1 MKEAILSNS
10 TKLAHSLLR
19 QLIEVG
25 VSDFVISP
33 GSRNAPLAIALGEA
47 ASKQIIDLHVKID
60 ERGAAYF
67 AQGIAK
73 ASNNYVAVICT
84 SGTAAANF
92 HPAAL
97 EAFHSGNK
105 LILITADRPARLR
118 KTGANQTTDQVNIYS
133 IIKTHDVSVEIDV
146 KTLLTGGV
154 VHLNVQF
161 DEPLIESGK
170 SDWLA
175 GIKIV
180 PNNYENK
187 ISGKIEVGSG
197 VLVIGHDRAGY
208 SVAEINNFVS
218 KLNWPVICEDP
229 ISFPQSIAHASIF
242 LADPQIASKLAPE
255 NVIVIGRT
263 TLSRS
268 INAYIGLT
276 KKLIV
281 IDPRTTDI
289 DRKREADLIL
299 KSLPSEVVS
308 VKSDQSI
315 WHSASTAAATQLENL
330 DWSEQLAIKAICE
343 SLPDQ
348 SALFVGSSRPVRDI
362 EAFANSRSDVSV
374 FANRGLAGI
383 DGNISTI
390 FGIANEFESTTAIL
404 GDLTF
409 LHDISALT
417 NATGG
422 NLRIFIID
430 NNGGGI
436 FSTLPQANSDNFDK
450 LFGTPH
456 NLDLLKVIAGFGIS
470 VHKVT
475 NLVELQSS
483 ASKQIKGFEVV
494 VVNVPS
500 RESNAKQLKDIT
512 QRVSSAVRIG
522 INLA

>member
-1 MKEAILSNS
+1 MSNS

-25 VSDFVISP
+25 VSDFIISP

-47 ASKQIIDLHVKID
+47 ASKEIIDLHIKID
-60 ERGAAYF
+60 ERGAAYY
-67 AQGIAK
+67 ALGISK

-97 EAFHSGNK
+97 EAFHSNNK

-133 IIKTHDVSVEIDV
+133 VVKTHDFAAEIEI
-146 KTLLTGGV
+146 KKLLTGSP

-161 DEPLIESGK
+161 DEPLIESEK
-170 SDWLA
+170 TDWLA
-175 GIKIV
+175 GLKILL
-180 PNNYENK
+180 PNYENK
-187 ISGKIEVGSG
+187 ISGRLEVGSG
-197 VLVIGHDRAGY
+197 LLIIGHDRAGY
-208 SVAEINNFVS
+208 SVAEVNTFVS
-218 KLNWPVICEDP
+218 KLNWPVISEDP
-229 ISFPQSIAHASIF
+229 ISFPQSIAHASLF
-242 LADPQIASKLAPE
+242 LSDPQIAAKLTPE

-268 INAYIGLT
+268 TNTFINLA
-276 KKLIV
+276 KKVIV

-289 DRKREADLIL
+289 DSKREADLIL
-299 KSLPSEVVS
+299 KALPNEVVS

-315 WHSASTAAATQLENL
+315 WHVASDAAAIQLENL
-330 DWSEQLAIKAICE
+330 VWSEQLAITTICE
-343 SLPDQ
+343 LLPDE

-362 EAFANSRSDVSV
+362 EAFAHPRSGVSV

-383 DGNISTI
+383 DGNISTV
-390 FGIANEFESTTAIL
+390 FGVTNEFERTTAIL

-417 NATGG
+417 NATVG
-422 NLRIFIID
+422 NLRIFVID

-436 FSTLPQANSDNFDK
+436 FSTLPQANTGNFEQ

-456 NLDLLKVIAGFGIS
+456 NLDLLKVIAGFGVS
-470 VHKVT
+470 VIKIT
-475 NLVELQSS
+475 NLGELQSA
-483 ASKQIKGFEVV
+483 ASKEIKGFEVV

-500 RESNAKQLKDIT
+500 RESNADQLKSIT

>member
-1 MKEAILSNS
+1 LSNS

-19 QLIEVG
+19 QLIEFG

-47 ASKQIIDLHVKID
+47 ASKEIIDLHIKID
-60 ERGAAYF
+60 ERGAAYY
-67 AQGIAK
+67 ALGISK

-97 EAFHSGNK
+97 EAFHSNNK

-133 IIKTHDVSVEIDV
+133 VVKTHDFAAEIEI
-146 KTLLTGGV
+146 KKLLTGSP

-161 DEPLIESGK
+161 DEPLIESEK
-170 SDWLA
+170 TDWLA
-175 GIKIV
+175 GLKILL
-180 PNNYENK
+180 PNYENK
-187 ISGKIEVGSG
+187 ISGRLEVGSG
-197 VLVIGHDRAGY
+197 VLIIGHDRAGY
-208 SVAEINNFVS
+208 SVAEVNAFVS
-218 KLNWPVICEDP
+218 KLNWPVISEDP
-229 ISFPQSIAHASIF
+229 ISFPQSIAHAS
-242 LADPQIASKLAPE
+242 LYLSDPQIAAKLTPE

-268 INAYIGLT
+268 TNTFINLA
-276 KKLIV
+276 KKVIV
-281 IDPRTTDI
+281 IDPRTADI
-289 DRKREADLIL
+289 DSKREADLIL
-299 KSLPSEVVS
+299 KALPNEVVS

-315 WHSASTAAATQLENL
+315 WHMASDAAAIQLENL
-330 DWSEQLAIKAICE
+330 VWSEQLAITTICAL
-343 SLPDQ
+343 LPDE

-362 EAFANSRSDVSV
+362 EAFAHPRSGVSV

-383 DGNISTI
+383 DGNISTV
-390 FGIANEFESTTAIL
+390 FGVTNEFERTTAIL

-417 NATGG
+417 NATAG
-422 NLRIFIID
+422 NLRIFVID

-436 FSTLPQANSDNFDK
+436 FSTLPQANTGNFEQ

-456 NLDLLKVIAGFGIS
+456 NLDLLKVIAGFGVS
-470 VHKVT
+470 VIKIT
-475 NLVELQSS
+475 NLGELRSV
-483 ASKQIKGFEVV
+483 ASKEIKGFEVV

-500 RESNAKQLKDIT
+500 RESNADQLKSIT

>member
-1 MKEAILSNS
+1 MSNS

-47 ASKQIIDLHVKID
+47 ASKEIIDLHIKID
-60 ERGAAYF
+60 ERGAAYY
-67 AQGIAK
+67 ALGISK

-97 EAFHSGNK
+97 EAFHSNNK
-105 LILITADRPARLR
+105 LLLITADRPARLR
-118 KTGANQTTDQVNIYS
+118 RTGANQTTDQVNIYPV
-133 IIKTHDVSVEIDV
+133 IKTHDFAAEIDI
-146 KTLLTGGV
+146 KKLLTGGV

-161 DEPLIESGK
+161 DEPLVENEK
-170 SDWLA
+170 TDWLT
-175 GIKIV
+175 GLKILSLDK
-180 PNNYENK
+180 ENK
-187 ISGKIEVGSG
+187 ISGKLEVGSG
-197 VLVIGHDRAGY
+197 VLIIGHDRAGY
-208 SVAEINNFVS
+208 SVAEVNNFVS

-229 ISFPQSIAHASIF
+229 ISFPQSIAHTSLF
-242 LADPQIASKLAPE
+242 LSDPQIASKLAPE

-268 INAYIGLT
+268 TNTFISLA
-276 KKLIV
+276 KKVIV
-281 IDPRTTDI
+281 IDPRTADI
-289 DRKREADLIL
+289 DSKREADLIL
-299 KSLPSEVVS
+299 KALPNEIVS
-308 VKSDQSI
+308 AKADESI
-315 WHSASTAAATQLENL
+315 WREASDAAAIQLENL
-330 DWSEQLAIKAICE
+330 TWSEQLVVTTICE
-343 SLPDQ
+343 LLPDE

-362 EAFANSRSDVSV
+362 EAFAHPRSGVSV

-383 DGNISTI
+383 DGNISTA
-390 FGIANEFESTTAIL
+390 FGITNEFEKTTAIL

-417 NATGG
+417 NATVG
-422 NLRIFIID
+422 NLRIFVID

-436 FSTLPQANSDNFDK
+436 FSTLPQAKTSNFEQ

-456 NLDLLKVIAGFGIS
+456 NLDLRKVIAGFG
-470 VHKVT
+470 VAVNNVT
-475 NLVELQSS
+475 SLIELQSA
-483 ASKQIKGFEVV
+483 ASKEIKGFEVV

-500 RESNAKQLKDIT
+500 RESNAEQLKSVT

>member
-1 MKEAILSNS
+1 MSNS

-47 ASKQIIDLHVKID
+47 ASKEIIDLHIKID
-60 ERGAAYF
+60 ERGAAYY
-67 AQGIAK
+67 ALGISK

-97 EAFHSGNK
+97 EAFHSNNK

-133 IIKTHDVSVEIDV
+133 VVKTHDFTAEIEI
-146 KTLLTGGV
+146 KKLLTGSP

-161 DEPLIESGK
+161 DEPLIESEK
-170 SDWLA
+170 TDWLA
-175 GIKIV
+175 GLKILL
-180 PNNYENK
+180 PNYENK
-187 ISGKIEVGSG
+187 ISGRLEVGSG
-197 VLVIGHDRAGY
+197 VLIIGHDRAGY
-208 SVAEINNFVS
+208 SVAEVNTFVS
-218 KLNWPVICEDP
+218 KLNWPVISEDP
-229 ISFPQSIAHASIF
+229 ISFPQSIAHAS
-242 LADPQIASKLAPE
+242 LYLSDPQIAAKLTPE

-268 INAYIGLT
+268 TNTFINLA
-276 KKLIV
+276 KKVIV
-281 IDPRTTDI
+281 IDPRTADI
-289 DRKREADLIL
+289 DSKREADLIL
-299 KSLPSEVVS
+299 KALPNEVVS

-315 WHSASTAAATQLENL
+315 WHMASDAAAIQLENL
-330 DWSEQLAIKAICE
+330 VWSEQLAITTICE
-343 SLPDQ
+343 LLPDE

-362 EAFANSRSDVSV
+362 EAFAHPRSGVSV

-383 DGNISTI
+383 DGNISTV
-390 FGIANEFESTTAIL
+390 FGVTNEFERTTAIL

-417 NATGG
+417 NATVG
-422 NLRIFIID
+422 NLRIFVID

-436 FSTLPQANSDNFDK
+436 FSTLPQANTGNFEQ

-456 NLDLLKVIAGFGIS
+456 NLDLLKVIAGFGVS
-470 VHKVT
+470 VIKIT
-475 NLVELQSS
+475 NLGELQSA
-483 ASKQIKGFEVV
+483 ASKEIKGFEVV

-500 RESNAKQLKDIT
+500 RESNADQLKSIT

>member
-133 IIKTHDVSVEIDV
+133 IIKTHDVSAEIDV

-161 DEPLIESGK
+161 DEPLIESEK

-197 VLVIGHDRAGY
+197 VLIIGHDRAGY

-268 INAYIGLT
+268 INAYIGLA

-281 IDPRTTDI
+281 IDPRTADI

-299 KSLPSEVVS
+299 KSLPNEVVS
-308 VKSDQSI
+308 AKSDQSI

-330 DWSEQLAIKAICE
+330 DWSEQLAIKVICE
-343 SLPDQ
+343 SLPDL

-362 EAFANSRSDVSV
+362 EAFAKSRSEVSV

-383 DGNISTI
+383 DGNISTV
-390 FGIANEFESTTAIL
+390 FGITDKFECTTAIL

-417 NATGG
+417 NATDR
-422 NLRIFIID
+422 NLRIFVID

-436 FSTLPQANSDNFDK
+436 FSTLPQANVDNFDQ

-470 VHKVT
+470 VNKVT

-494 VVNVPS
+494 VVSVPS
-500 RESNAKQLKDIT
+500 RESNAKQLKEIT

>member
-1 MKEAILSNS
+1 MSNS

-47 ASKQIIDLHVKID
+47 ASKEIIDLHIKID
-60 ERGAAYF
+60 ERGAAYY
-67 AQGIAK
+67 ALGISK

-97 EAFHSGNK
+97 EAFHSNNK
-105 LILITADRPARLR
+105 LLLITADRPARLR
-118 KTGANQTTDQVNIYS
+118 RTGANQTTDQVNIYPV
-133 IIKTHDVSVEIDV
+133 IKTHDFAAEIDI
-146 KTLLTGGV
+146 KKLLTGGV

-161 DEPLIESGK
+161 DEPLVESEK
-170 SDWLA
+170 TDWLA
-175 GIKIV
+175 GLKILSLD
-180 PNNYENK
+180 NENK
-187 ISGKIEVGSG
+187 ISGKLDVGSG
-197 VLVIGHDRAGY
+197 VLIIGHDRAGY
-208 SVAEINNFVS
+208 SVAEVNNFVS

-229 ISFPQSIAHASIF
+229 ISFPQSIAHTSLF
-242 LADPQIASKLAPE
+242 LSDPQIASKLAPE

-268 INAYIGLT
+268 TNAFINLA
-276 KKLIV
+276 KKVIV
-281 IDPRTTDI
+281 IDPRTADI
-289 DRKREADLIL
+289 DIKREADLIL
-299 KSLPSEVVS
+299 KSLPNEIVS

-315 WHSASTAAATQLENL
+315 WHGASDAAALQLENL
-330 DWSEQLAIKAICE
+330 AWSEQLVITTICE
-343 SLPDQ
+343 LLPDE

-362 EAFANSRSDVSV
+362 EAFAHPRSGVSV

-383 DGNISTI
+383 DGNISTV
-390 FGIANEFESTTAIL
+390 FGITNEFEKTTAIL

-417 NATGG
+417 NATVG
-422 NLRIFIID
+422 NLRIFVID

-436 FSTLPQANSDNFDK
+436 FSTLPQANTGNFEQ

-456 NLDLLKVIAGFGIS
+456 NLDLHKVIAGFG
-470 VHKVT
+470 VAVNYVT
-475 NLVELQSS
+475 SLIELQSA
-483 ASKQIKGFEVV
+483 ASKEIKGFEVV

-500 RESNAKQLKDIT
+500 RESNAEQLKSIT

-522 INLA
+522 VNLA

>member
-1 MKEAILSNS
+1 LSNS

-47 ASKQIIDLHVKID
+47 ASKEIIDLHIKID
-60 ERGAAYF
+60 ERGAAYY
-67 AQGIAK
+67 ALGISK

-97 EAFHSGNK
+97 EAFQSNNK
-105 LILITADRPARLR
+105 LLLITADRPARLR
-118 KTGANQTTDQVNIYS
+118 RTGANQTTDQVNIYPV
-133 IIKTHDVSVEIDV
+133 IKTHDLAAEIDI
-146 KTLLTGGV
+146 KKLLTGGV

-161 DEPLIESGK
+161 DEPLVENEKI
-170 SDWLA
+170 DWLA
-175 GIKIV
+175 GLKILSLDK
-180 PNNYENK
+180 ENK
-187 ISGKIEVGSG
+187 ISGKLEVGSG
-197 VLVIGHDRAGY
+197 VLIIGHDRAGY
-208 SVAEINNFVS
+208 SVAEVNNFVS

-229 ISFPQSIAHASIF
+229 ISFPQSIAHTSLF
-242 LADPQIASKLAPE
+242 LSDPQIASKLAPE

-268 INAYIGLT
+268 TNTFISLA
-276 KKLIV
+276 KKVIV
-281 IDPRTTDI
+281 IDPRTADI
-289 DRKREADLIL
+289 DSKREADVIL
-299 KSLPSEVVS
+299 KALPNEIVS

-315 WHSASTAAATQLENL
+315 WHSASDAAAIQLENL
-330 DWSEQLAIKAICE
+330 AWSEQLVITTICE
-343 SLPDQ
+343 LLPDE

-362 EAFANSRSDVSV
+362 EAFAHPRSGVSV

-383 DGNISTI
+383 DGNISTV
-390 FGIANEFESTTAIL
+390 FGITNEFETTTAIL

-417 NATGG
+417 NATVE
-422 NLRIFIID
+422 NLRIFVID

-436 FSTLPQANSDNFDK
+436 FSTLPQANTGNFEQ

-456 NLDLLKVIAGFGIS
+456 NLDLRKVIAGFG
-470 VHKVT
+470 VAVNNVT
-475 NLVELQSS
+475 SLIELQSA
-483 ASKQIKGFEVV
+483 ASKEIKGFEVV

-500 RESNAKQLKDIT
+500 RESNAEQLKSVT

>member
-1 MKEAILSNS
+1 MSNS

-47 ASKQIIDLHVKID
+47 ASKEIIDLHIKID
-60 ERGAAYF
+60 ERGAAYY
-67 AQGIAK
+67 ALGISK

-97 EAFHSGNK
+97 EAFHSNNK

-133 IIKTHDVSVEIDV
+133 VVKTHDFAAEIEI
-146 KTLLTGGV
+146 KKLLTGSP

-161 DEPLIESGK
+161 DEPLIESEK
-170 SDWLA
+170 TDWLA
-175 GIKIV
+175 GLKILL
-180 PNNYENK
+180 PNYENK
-187 ISGKIEVGSG
+187 ISGRLEVGSG
-197 VLVIGHDRAGY
+197 VLIIGHDRAGY
-208 SVAEINNFVS
+208 SVAEVNAFVS
-218 KLNWPVICEDP
+218 KLNWPVISEDP
-229 ISFPQSIAHASIF
+229 ISFPQSIAHAS
-242 LADPQIASKLAPE
+242 LYLSDPQIAAKLTPE

-268 INAYIGLT
+268 TNTFINLA
-276 KKLIV
+276 KKVIV

-289 DRKREADLIL
+289 DSKREADLIL
-299 KSLPSEVVS
+299 KALPNEVVS

-315 WHSASTAAATQLENL
+315 WHMASDAAAIQLENL
-330 DWSEQLAIKAICE
+330 VWSEQLAITTICAL
-343 SLPDQ
+343 LPDE

-362 EAFANSRSDVSV
+362 EAFAHPRSGVSV

-383 DGNISTI
+383 DGNISTV
-390 FGIANEFESTTAIL
+390 FGVTNEFERTTAIL

-417 NATGG
+417 NATAG
-422 NLRIFIID
+422 NLRIFVID

-436 FSTLPQANSDNFDK
+436 FSTLPQANTGNFEL

-456 NLDLLKVIAGFGIS
+456 NLDLLKVIAGFGVS
-470 VHKVT
+470 VIKIT
-475 NLVELQSS
+475 NLGELRSV
-483 ASKQIKGFEVV
+483 ASKEIKGFEVV

-500 RESNAKQLKDIT
+500 RESNADQLKSIT

>member
-1 MKEAILSNS
+1 MSNS

-47 ASKQIIDLHVKID
+47 ASKEIIDLHIKID
-60 ERGAAYF
+60 ERGAAYY
-67 AQGIAK
+67 ALGISK

-97 EAFHSGNK
+97 EAFHSNNK
-105 LILITADRPARLR
+105 LLLITADRPARLR
-118 KTGANQTTDQVNIYS
+118 RTGANQTTDQVNIYPV
-133 IIKTHDVSVEIDV
+133 IKTHDFAAEIDI
-146 KTLLTGGV
+146 KKLLTGGV

-161 DEPLIESGK
+161 DEPLVENEK
-170 SDWLA
+170 TDWLT
-175 GIKIV
+175 GLKILSLDK
-180 PNNYENK
+180 ENK
-187 ISGKIEVGSG
+187 ISGKLEVGSG
-197 VLVIGHDRAGY
+197 VLIIGHDRAGY
-208 SVAEINNFVS
+208 SVAEVNNFVS

-229 ISFPQSIAHASIF
+229 ISFPQSIAHTSLF
-242 LADPQIASKLAPE
+242 LSDPQIASKLAPE

-268 INAYIGLT
+268 TNTFISLA
-276 KKLIV
+276 KKVIV
-281 IDPRTTDI
+281 IDPRTADI
-289 DRKREADLIL
+289 DSKREADVIL
-299 KSLPSEVVS
+299 KALPNEIVS
-308 VKSDQSI
+308 AKADESI
-315 WHSASTAAATQLENL
+315 WREASDAAAIQLENL
-330 DWSEQLAIKAICE
+330 TWSEQLAITTICE
-343 SLPDQ
+343 LLPDE

-362 EAFANSRSDVSV
+362 EAFAHPRSGVSV

-383 DGNISTI
+383 DGNISTA
-390 FGIANEFESTTAIL
+390 FGITNEFEKTTAIL

-417 NATGG
+417 NATVG
-422 NLRIFIID
+422 NLRIFVID

-436 FSTLPQANSDNFDK
+436 FSTLPQAKTGNFEQ

-456 NLDLLKVIAGFGIS
+456 NLDLRKVIAGFG
-470 VHKVT
+470 VAVNNVT
-475 NLVELQSS
+475 SLIELQSA
-483 ASKQIKGFEVV
+483 ASKEIKGFEVV

-500 RESNAKQLKDIT
+500 RESNAEQLKSVT

>member
-1 MKEAILSNS
+1 MSNS

-47 ASKQIIDLHVKID
+47 ASKEIIDLHIKID
-60 ERGAAYF
+60 ERGAAYY
-67 AQGIAK
+67 ALGISK

-97 EAFHSGNK
+97 EAFHSNNK
-105 LILITADRPARLR
+105 LLLITADRPARLR
-118 KTGANQTTDQVNIYS
+118 RTGANQTTDQVNIYPV
-133 IIKTHDVSVEIDV
+133 IKTHDFAAEIDI
-146 KTLLTGGV
+146 KKLLTGGV

-161 DEPLIESGK
+161 DEPLVENEK
-170 SDWLA
+170 TDWLT
-175 GIKIV
+175 GLKILSLDK
-180 PNNYENK
+180 ENK
-187 ISGKIEVGSG
+187 ISGKLEVGSG
-197 VLVIGHDRAGY
+197 VLIIGHDRAGY
-208 SVAEINNFVS
+208 SVAEVNNFVS

-229 ISFPQSIAHASIF
+229 ISFPQSIAHTSLF
-242 LADPQIASKLAPE
+242 LSDPQIASKLAPE

-268 INAYIGLT
+268 TNTFISLA
-276 KKLIV
+276 KKVIV
-281 IDPRTTDI
+281 IDPRTADI
-289 DRKREADLIL
+289 DSKREADVIL
-299 KSLPSEVVS
+299 KALPNEIVS
-308 VKSDQSI
+308 AKADESI
-315 WHSASTAAATQLENL
+315 WCEASDAAAIQLENL
-330 DWSEQLAIKAICE
+330 TWSEQLAITTICE
-343 SLPDQ
+343 LLPDE

-362 EAFANSRSDVSV
+362 EAFAHPRSGVSV

-383 DGNISTI
+383 DGNISTA
-390 FGIANEFESTTAIL
+390 FGITNEFEKTTAIL

-417 NATGG
+417 NATVG
-422 NLRIFIID
+422 NLRIFVID

-436 FSTLPQANSDNFDK
+436 FSTLPQAKTGNFEQ

-456 NLDLLKVIAGFGIS
+456 NLDLRKVIAGFG
-470 VHKVT
+470 VAVNNVT
-475 NLVELQSS
+475 SLIELQSA
-483 ASKQIKGFEVV
+483 ASKEIKGFEVV

-500 RESNAKQLKDIT
+500 RESNAEQLKSVT

>member
-1 MKEAILSNS
+1 MSNS

-47 ASKQIIDLHVKID
+47 ASKEIIDLHIKID
-60 ERGAAYF
+60 ERGAAYY
-67 AQGIAK
+67 ALGISK

-97 EAFHSGNK
+97 EAFHSNNK

-133 IIKTHDVSVEIDV
+133 VVKTHDFAAEIEI
-146 KTLLTGGV
+146 KKLLTGSP

-161 DEPLIESGK
+161 DEPLIESEK
-170 SDWLA
+170 TDWLA
-175 GIKIV
+175 GLKILL
-180 PNNYENK
+180 PNYENK
-187 ISGKIEVGSG
+187 ISGRLEVGSG
-197 VLVIGHDRAGY
+197 VLIIGHDRAGY
-208 SVAEINNFVS
+208 SVAEVNTFVS
-218 KLNWPVICEDP
+218 KLNWPVFSEDP
-229 ISFPQSIAHASIF
+229 ISFPQSIAHASLF
-242 LADPQIASKLAPE
+242 LSDPQIAAKLTPE

-268 INAYIGLT
+268 TNTFINLA
-276 KKLIV
+276 KKVIV
-281 IDPRTTDI
+281 IDPRTADI
-289 DRKREADLIL
+289 DSKREADLIL
-299 KSLPSEVVS
+299 KALPTEVVS
-308 VKSDQSI
+308 VKLDQSI
-315 WHSASTAAATQLENL
+315 WHVASDAAAIQLENL
-330 DWSEQLAIKAICE
+330 VWSEQLAITTICE
-343 SLPDQ
+343 LLPDE

-362 EAFANSRSDVSV
+362 EAFAHPRSGVSV

-383 DGNISTI
+383 DGNISTV
-390 FGIANEFESTTAIL
+390 FGVTNEFERTTAIL

-417 NATGG
+417 NATVG
-422 NLRIFIID
+422 NLRIFVID

-436 FSTLPQANSDNFDK
+436 FSTLPQANTGNFEQ

-456 NLDLLKVIAGFGIS
+456 NLDLLKVIAGFGVS
-470 VHKVT
+470 VIKIT
-475 NLVELQSS
+475 NLGELQSA
-483 ASKQIKGFEVV
+483 ASKEIKGFEVV

-500 RESNAKQLKDIT
+500 RESNADQLKSIT

>member
-1 MKEAILSNS
+1 MSNS

-47 ASKQIIDLHVKID
+47 ASKEIIDLHIKID
-60 ERGAAYF
+60 ERGAAYY
-67 AQGIAK
+67 ALGISK

-97 EAFHSGNK
+97 EAFHSNNK

-133 IIKTHDVSVEIDV
+133 VVKTHDFAAEIEI
-146 KTLLTGGV
+146 KKLLTGSP

-161 DEPLIESGK
+161 DEPLIESEK
-170 SDWLA
+170 TDWLA
-175 GIKIV
+175 GLKILL
-180 PNNYENK
+180 PNYENK
-187 ISGKIEVGSG
+187 ISGRLEVGSG
-197 VLVIGHDRAGY
+197 VLIIGHDRAGY
-208 SVAEINNFVS
+208 SVAEVNTFVS
-218 KLNWPVICEDP
+218 KLNWPVFSEDP
-229 ISFPQSIAHASIF
+229 ISFPQSIAHASLF
-242 LADPQIASKLAPE
+242 LSDPQIAAKLTPE

-268 INAYIGLT
+268 TNTFINLA
-276 KKLIV
+276 KKVIV
-281 IDPRTTDI
+281 NDPRTADI
-289 DRKREADLIL
+289 DSKREADLIL
-299 KSLPSEVVS
+299 KALPNEVVS

-315 WHSASTAAATQLENL
+315 WHMASDAAAIQLENL
-330 DWSEQLAIKAICE
+330 VWSEQLAITTICE
-343 SLPDQ
+343 LLPDE

-362 EAFANSRSDVSV
+362 EAFAHPRSGVSV

-383 DGNISTI
+383 DGNISTV
-390 FGIANEFESTTAIL
+390 FGVTNEFERTTAIL

-417 NATGG
+417 NATVG
-422 NLRIFIID
+422 NLRIFVID

-436 FSTLPQANSDNFDK
+436 FSTLPQANTGNFEQ

-456 NLDLLKVIAGFGIS
+456 NLDLLKVIAGFGVS
-470 VHKVT
+470 VIKIT
-475 NLVELQSS
+475 NLGELQSA
-483 ASKQIKGFEVV
+483 ASKEIKEFEVV

-500 RESNAKQLKDIT
+500 RESNADQLKSIT

>member
-1 MKEAILSNS
+1 MSNS

-47 ASKQIIDLHVKID
+47 ASKEIIDLHIKID
-60 ERGAAYF
+60 ERGAAYY
-67 AQGIAK
+67 ALGISK

-97 EAFHSGNK
+97 EAFHSNNK

-133 IIKTHDVSVEIDV
+133 VVKTHDFAAEIEI
-146 KTLLTGGV
+146 KKLLTGSP

-161 DEPLIESGK
+161 DEPLIESEK
-170 SDWLA
+170 TDWLA
-175 GIKIV
+175 GLKILL
-180 PNNYENK
+180 PNYENK
-187 ISGKIEVGSG
+187 ISGRLEVGSG
-197 VLVIGHDRAGY
+197 VLIIGHDRAGY
-208 SVAEINNFVS
+208 SVAEVNTFVS
-218 KLNWPVICEDP
+218 KLNWPVFSEDP
-229 ISFPQSIAHASIF
+229 ISFPQSIAHASLF
-242 LADPQIASKLAPE
+242 LSDPQIAAKLTPE

-268 INAYIGLT
+268 INTFINLA
-276 KKLIV
+276 KKVIV
-281 IDPRTTDI
+281 IDPRTADI
-289 DRKREADLIL
+289 DSKREADLIL
-299 KSLPSEVVS
+299 KALPNEVVS

-315 WHSASTAAATQLENL
+315 WHVASDAAAIQLENL
-330 DWSEQLAIKAICE
+330 VWSEQLAITTICE
-343 SLPDQ
+343 LLPDE

-362 EAFANSRSDVSV
+362 EAFAHPRSGVSV

-383 DGNISTI
+383 DGNISTV
-390 FGIANEFESTTAIL
+390 FGVTNEFERTTAIL

-417 NATGG
+417 NATVG
-422 NLRIFIID
+422 NLRIFVID

-436 FSTLPQANSDNFDK
+436 FSTLPQANTGNFEQ

-456 NLDLLKVIAGFGIS
+456 NLDLLKVIAGFGVS
-470 VHKVT
+470 VIKIT
-475 NLVELQSS
+475 NLGELQSA
-483 ASKQIKGFEVV
+483 ASKEIKGFEVV

-500 RESNAKQLKDIT
+500 RESNADQLKSIT

>member
-1 MKEAILSNS
+1 MSNS

-19 QLIEVG
+19 QLIEAG

-47 ASKQIIDLHVKID
+47 ASKEIIDLHIKID
-60 ERGAAYF
+60 ERGAAYY
-67 AQGIAK
+67 ALGISK

-97 EAFHSGNK
+97 EAFHSNNK

-133 IIKTHDVSVEIDV
+133 VVKTHDFAAEIEI
-146 KTLLTGGV
+146 KKLLTGSP

-161 DEPLIESGK
+161 DEPLIESEK
-170 SDWLA
+170 TDWLA
-175 GIKIV
+175 GLKILL
-180 PNNYENK
+180 PNYENK
-187 ISGKIEVGSG
+187 ISGRLEVGSG
-197 VLVIGHDRAGY
+197 VLIIGHDRAGY
-208 SVAEINNFVS
+208 SVAEVNAFVS
-218 KLNWPVICEDP
+218 KLNWPVISEDP
-229 ISFPQSIAHASIF
+229 ISFPQSIAHASLF
-242 LADPQIASKLAPE
+242 LSDPQIAAKLTPE

-268 INAYIGLT
+268 TNTFINLA
-276 KKLIV
+276 KKVIV
-281 IDPRTTDI
+281 IDPRTADI
-289 DRKREADLIL
+289 DSKREADLIL
-299 KSLPSEVVS
+299 KALPNEVVS

-315 WHSASTAAATQLENL
+315 WHMASDAAAIQLENL
-330 DWSEQLAIKAICE
+330 VWSEQLAITTICE
-343 SLPDQ
+343 LLPDE

-362 EAFANSRSDVSV
+362 EAFAHPRSGVSV

-383 DGNISTI
+383 DGNISTV
-390 FGIANEFESTTAIL
+390 FGVTNEFERTTAIL

-417 NATGG
+417 NATVG
-422 NLRIFIID
+422 NLRIFVID

-436 FSTLPQANSDNFDK
+436 FSTLPQANTGNFEQ

-456 NLDLLKVIAGFGIS
+456 NLDLLKVIAGFGVS
-470 VHKVT
+470 VIKIT
-475 NLVELQSS
+475 NLGELQSA
-483 ASKQIKGFEVV
+483 ASKEIKGFEVV

-500 RESNAKQLKDIT
+500 RESNADQLKSIT

>member
-1 MKEAILSNS
+1 MSNS

-47 ASKQIIDLHVKID
+47 ASKEIIDLHIKID
-60 ERGAAYF
+60 ERGAAYY
-67 AQGIAK
+67 ALGISK

-97 EAFHSGNK
+97 EAFHSNNK
-105 LILITADRPARLR
+105 LILITADRPSRLR

-133 IIKTHDVSVEIDV
+133 VVKTHDFAAEIEI
-146 KTLLTGGV
+146 KKLLTGSP

-161 DEPLIESGK
+161 DEPLIESEK
-170 SDWLA
+170 TDWLA
-175 GIKIV
+175 GLKIL
-180 PNNYENK
+180 PPNYENK
-187 ISGKIEVGSG
+187 ISGRLEVGSG
-197 VLVIGHDRAGY
+197 VLIIGHDRAGY
-208 SVAEINNFVS
+208 SVAEVNTFVS
-218 KLNWPVICEDP
+218 KLNWPVISEDP
-229 ISFPQSIAHASIF
+229 ISFPQSIAHASLF
-242 LADPQIASKLAPE
+242 LSDPQIAAKLTPE

-268 INAYIGLT
+268 TNTFINLA
-276 KKLIV
+276 KKVIV
-281 IDPRTTDI
+281 IDPRTADI
-289 DRKREADLIL
+289 DSKREADLIL
-299 KSLPSEVVS
+299 KALPNEVVS

-315 WHSASTAAATQLENL
+315 WHVASDAAAIQLENL
-330 DWSEQLAIKAICE
+330 VWSEQLAITTICE
-343 SLPDQ
+343 LLPDE

-362 EAFANSRSDVSV
+362 EAFAHPRSGVSV

-383 DGNISTI
+383 DGNISTV
-390 FGIANEFESTTAIL
+390 FGVTNEFERTTAIL

-417 NATGG
+417 NATVG
-422 NLRIFIID
+422 NLRIFVID

-436 FSTLPQANSDNFDK
+436 FSTLPQANTGNFEQ

-456 NLDLLKVIAGFGIS
+456 NLDLLKVIAGFGVS
-470 VHKVT
+470 VVKIT
-475 NLVELQSS
+475 NLGELQSA
-483 ASKQIKGFEVV
+483 ASKEIKGFEVV

-500 RESNAKQLKDIT
+500 RESNADQLKSIT

>member
-1 MKEAILSNS
+1 MSNS

-47 ASKQIIDLHVKID
+47 ASKEIIDLHIKID
-60 ERGAAYF
+60 ERGAAYY
-67 AQGIAK
+67 ALGISK

-97 EAFHSGNK
+97 EAFHSNNK

-133 IIKTHDVSVEIDV
+133 VVKTHDFAAEIEI
-146 KTLLTGGV
+146 KKLLTGSP

-161 DEPLIESGK
+161 DEPLIESEK
-170 SDWLA
+170 TDWLA
-175 GIKIV
+175 GLKILL
-180 PNNYENK
+180 PNYENK
-187 ISGKIEVGSG
+187 ISGRLEVGSG
-197 VLVIGHDRAGY
+197 VLIIGHDRAGY
-208 SVAEINNFVS
+208 SVAEVNAFVS
-218 KLNWPVICEDP
+218 KLNWPVISEDP
-229 ISFPQSIAHASIF
+229 ISFPQSIAHASLF
-242 LADPQIASKLAPE
+242 LSDPQIAAKLTPE

-268 INAYIGLT
+268 TNTFINLA
-276 KKLIV
+276 KKVIV
-281 IDPRTTDI
+281 IDPRTADI
-289 DRKREADLIL
+289 DSKREADLIL
-299 KSLPSEVVS
+299 KALPTEVVS

-315 WHSASTAAATQLENL
+315 WHVASDAAAIQLENL
-330 DWSEQLAIKAICE
+330 VWSEQLAITTICAL
-343 SLPDQ
+343 LPDE

-362 EAFANSRSDVSV
+362 EAFAHPRSGVSV

-383 DGNISTI
+383 DGNISTV
-390 FGIANEFESTTAIL
+390 FGVTNEFERTTAIL

-417 NATGG
+417 NATVG
-422 NLRIFIID
+422 NLRIFVID

-436 FSTLPQANSDNFDK
+436 FSTLPQANTGNFEQ

-456 NLDLLKVIAGFGIS
+456 NLDLLKVIAGFGVS
-470 VHKVT
+470 VIKIT
-475 NLVELQSS
+475 NLGELQSA
-483 ASKQIKGFEVV
+483 ASKEIKGFEVV

-500 RESNAKQLKDIT
+500 RESNADQLKSIT

>member
-1 MKEAILSNS
+1 LSNS

-47 ASKQIIDLHVKID
+47 ASKEIIDLHIKID
-60 ERGAAYF
+60 ERGAAYY
-67 AQGIAK
+67 ALGISK

-97 EAFHSGNK
+97 EAFHSNNK

-133 IIKTHDVSVEIDV
+133 VVKTHDFAAEIEI
-146 KTLLTGGV
+146 KKLLTGSP

-161 DEPLIESGK
+161 DEPLVESEK
-170 SDWLA
+170 TDWLA
-175 GIKIV
+175 GLKILL
-180 PNNYENK
+180 PNYENK
-187 ISGKIEVGSG
+187 ISGRLEVGSG
-197 VLVIGHDRAGY
+197 VLIIGHDRAGY
-208 SVAEINNFVS
+208 SVAEVNTFVS
-218 KLNWPVICEDP
+218 KLNWPVISEDP
-229 ISFPQSIAHASIF
+229 ISFPQSIAHASLF
-242 LADPQIASKLAPE
+242 LSDPQIAAKLTPE

-268 INAYIGLT
+268 TNTFINLA
-276 KKLIV
+276 KKVIV
-281 IDPRTTDI
+281 IDPRTADI
-289 DRKREADLIL
+289 DSKREADLIL
-299 KSLPSEVVS
+299 KALPNEVVS

-315 WHSASTAAATQLENL
+315 WHVASDAAAIQLENL
-330 DWSEQLAIKAICE
+330 VWSEQLAITTICE
-343 SLPDQ
+343 LLPDE

-362 EAFANSRSDVSV
+362 EAFAHPRSGVSV

-383 DGNISTI
+383 DGNISTV
-390 FGIANEFESTTAIL
+390 FGVTNEFERTTAIL

-417 NATGG
+417 NATVG
-422 NLRIFIID
+422 NLRIFVID

-436 FSTLPQANSDNFDK
+436 FSTLPQANTGNFEQ

-456 NLDLLKVIAGFGIS
+456 NLDLLKVIAGFGVS
-470 VHKVT
+470 VVKIT
-475 NLVELQSS
+475 NLGELQSA
-483 ASKQIKGFEVV
+483 ASKEIKGFEVV

-500 RESNAKQLKDIT
+500 RESNADQLKSIT

>member
-1 MKEAILSNS
+1 LSNS

-47 ASKQIIDLHVKID
+47 ASKEIIDLHIKID
-60 ERGAAYF
+60 ERGAAYY
-67 AQGIAK
+67 ALGISK

-97 EAFHSGNK
+97 EAFHSNNK

-133 IIKTHDVSVEIDV
+133 VVKTHDFAAEIEI
-146 KTLLTGGV
+146 KKLLTGSP

-161 DEPLIESGK
+161 DEPLIESEK
-170 SDWLA
+170 TDWLA
-175 GIKIV
+175 GLKILL
-180 PNNYENK
+180 PNYENK
-187 ISGKIEVGSG
+187 ISGRLEVGSG
-197 VLVIGHDRAGY
+197 VLIIGHDRAGY
-208 SVAEINNFVS
+208 SVAEVNTFVS
-218 KLNWPVICEDP
+218 KLNWPVFSEDP
-229 ISFPQSIAHASIF
+229 ISFPQSIAHASLF
-242 LADPQIASKLAPE
+242 LSDPQIAAKLTPE

-268 INAYIGLT
+268 TNTFINLA
-276 KKLIV
+276 KKVIV
-281 IDPRTTDI
+281 IDPRTADI
-289 DRKREADLIL
+289 DSKREADLIL
-299 KSLPSEVVS
+299 KALPTEVVS

-315 WHSASTAAATQLENL
+315 WHMASDAAAIQLENL
-330 DWSEQLAIKAICE
+330 VWSEQLAITTICE
-343 SLPDQ
+343 LLPDE

-362 EAFANSRSDVSV
+362 EAFAHPRSGVSV

-383 DGNISTI
+383 DGNISTV
-390 FGIANEFESTTAIL
+390 FGVTNEFERTTAIL

-417 NATGG
+417 NATVG
-422 NLRIFIID
+422 NLRIFVID

-436 FSTLPQANSDNFDK
+436 FSTLPQANTGNFEQ

-456 NLDLLKVIAGFGIS
+456 NLDLLKVIAGFGVS
-470 VHKVT
+470 VIKIT
-475 NLVELQSS
+475 NLGELQSA
-483 ASKQIKGFEVV
+483 ASKEIKEFEVV

-500 RESNAKQLKDIT
+500 RESNADQLKSIT

>member
-1 MKEAILSNS
+1 LSNS

-47 ASKQIIDLHVKID
+47 ASKEIIDLHIKID
-60 ERGAAYF
+60 ERGAAYY
-67 AQGIAK
+67 ALGISK

-97 EAFHSGNK
+97 EAFHSNNK

-133 IIKTHDVSVEIDV
+133 VVKTHDFAAEIEI
-146 KTLLTGGV
+146 KKLLTGSP

-161 DEPLIESGK
+161 DEPLIESEK
-170 SDWLA
+170 TDWLA
-175 GIKIV
+175 GLKILL
-180 PNNYENK
+180 PNYENK
-187 ISGKIEVGSG
+187 ISGRLEVGSG
-197 VLVIGHDRAGY
+197 VLIIGHDRAGY
-208 SVAEINNFVS
+208 SVAEVNTFVS
-218 KLNWPVICEDP
+218 KLNWPVFSEDP
-229 ISFPQSIAHASIF
+229 ISFPQSIAHASLF
-242 LADPQIASKLAPE
+242 LSDPQIAAKLTPE

-268 INAYIGLT
+268 INTFINLA
-276 KKLIV
+276 KKVIV
-281 IDPRTTDI
+281 IDPRTADI
-289 DRKREADLIL
+289 DSKREADLIL
-299 KSLPSEVVS
+299 KALPNEVVS

-315 WHSASTAAATQLENL
+315 WHVASDAAAIQLENL
-330 DWSEQLAIKAICE
+330 VWSEQLAITTICE
-343 SLPDQ
+343 LLPDE

-362 EAFANSRSDVSV
+362 EAFAHPRSGVSV

-383 DGNISTI
+383 DGNISTV
-390 FGIANEFESTTAIL
+390 FGVTNEFERTTAIL

-417 NATGG
+417 NATVG
-422 NLRIFIID
+422 NLRIFVID

-436 FSTLPQANSDNFDK
+436 FSTLPQANTGNFEQ

-456 NLDLLKVIAGFGIS
+456 NLDLLKVIAGFGVS
-470 VHKVT
+470 VVKIT
-475 NLVELQSS
+475 NLGELQSA
-483 ASKQIKGFEVV
+483 ASKEIKGFEVV

-500 RESNAKQLKDIT
+500 RESNADQLKSIT

>member
-1 MKEAILSNS
+1 MSNS

-47 ASKQIIDLHVKID
+47 ASKEIIDLHIKID
-60 ERGAAYF
+60 ERGSAYY
-67 AQGIAK
+67 ALGISK

-97 EAFHSGNK
+97 EAFHSNNK

-133 IIKTHDVSVEIDV
+133 VVKTHDFAAEIEI
-146 KTLLTGGV
+146 KKLLTGSP

-161 DEPLIESGK
+161 DEPLIESEK
-170 SDWLA
+170 TDWLA
-175 GIKIV
+175 GLKILL
-180 PNNYENK
+180 PNYENK
-187 ISGKIEVGSG
+187 ISGRLEVGSG
-197 VLVIGHDRAGY
+197 VLIIGHDRAGY
-208 SVAEINNFVS
+208 SVAEVNTFVS
-218 KLNWPVICEDP
+218 KLNWPVFSEDP
-229 ISFPQSIAHASIF
+229 ISFPQSIAHASLF
-242 LADPQIASKLAPE
+242 LSDPQIAAKLTPE

-268 INAYIGLT
+268 INTFINLA
-276 KKLIV
+276 KKVIV
-281 IDPRTTDI
+281 IDPRTADI
-289 DRKREADLIL
+289 DSKREADLIL
-299 KSLPSEVVS
+299 KALPNEVVS

-315 WHSASTAAATQLENL
+315 WHVASDAAAIQLENL
-330 DWSEQLAIKAICE
+330 VWSEQLAITTICE
-343 SLPDQ
+343 LLPDE

-362 EAFANSRSDVSV
+362 EAFAHPRSGVSV

-383 DGNISTI
+383 DGNISTV
-390 FGIANEFESTTAIL
+390 FGVTNEFERTTAIL

-417 NATGG
+417 NATVG
-422 NLRIFIID
+422 NLRIFVID

-436 FSTLPQANSDNFDK
+436 FSTLPQANTGNFEQ

-456 NLDLLKVIAGFGIS
+456 NLDLLKVIAGFGVS
-470 VHKVT
+470 VIKIT
-475 NLVELQSS
+475 NLGELQSA
-483 ASKQIKGFEVV
+483 ASKEIKGFEVV

-500 RESNAKQLKDIT
+500 RESNADQLKSVT

>member
-1 MKEAILSNS
+1 MSNS

-47 ASKQIIDLHVKID
+47 ASKEIIDLHIKID
-60 ERGAAYF
+60 ERGAAYY
-67 AQGIAK
+67 ALGISK

-97 EAFHSGNK
+97 EAFHSNNK

-133 IIKTHDVSVEIDV
+133 IIKTHDFAAEIEI
-146 KTLLTGGV
+146 KKLLTGSP

-161 DEPLIESGK
+161 DEPLIESEK
-170 SDWLA
+170 TDWLA
-175 GIKIV
+175 GLKILL
-180 PNNYENK
+180 PNYENK
-187 ISGKIEVGSG
+187 ISGRLEVGSG
-197 VLVIGHDRAGY
+197 LLIIGHDRAGY
-208 SVAEINNFVS
+208 SVAEVNTFVS
-218 KLNWPVICEDP
+218 KLNWPVISEDP
-229 ISFPQSIAHASIF
+229 ISFPQSIAHASLF
-242 LADPQIASKLAPE
+242 LSDPQIAAKLTPE

-268 INAYIGLT
+268 TNTFINLA
-276 KKLIV
+276 KKVIV

-289 DRKREADLIL
+289 DSKREADLIL
-299 KSLPSEVVS
+299 KALPTEVVS

-315 WHSASTAAATQLENL
+315 WHVASDAAAIQLENL
-330 DWSEQLAIKAICE
+330 VWSEQLAITTICE
-343 SLPDQ
+343 LLPDE

-362 EAFANSRSDVSV
+362 EAFAHPRSGVSV

-383 DGNISTI
+383 DGNISTV
-390 FGIANEFESTTAIL
+390 FGVTNEFERTTAIL

-417 NATGG
+417 NATVG
-422 NLRIFIID
+422 NLRIFVID

-436 FSTLPQANSDNFDK
+436 FSTLPQANTGNFEQ

-456 NLDLLKVIAGFGIS
+456 NLDLLKVIAGFGVS
-470 VHKVT
+470 VIKIT
-475 NLVELQSS
+475 NLGELQSA
-483 ASKQIKGFEVV
+483 ASKEIKGFEVV

-500 RESNAKQLKDIT
+500 RESNADQLKSIT